1 MQDTEVRRAVAAAKS
16 IASALGLTAADAIV
30 LHNSNNLAVRL
41 LPCDVFARIAPEAR
55 NPAAFEIELAQR
67 LAAAQS
73 PVAALEPRVAPRPYE
88 RDGFVVSLWTYYP
101 AVLAPLAA
109 RDYAAALARLHAG
122 LRQIDMERP
131 RFTYRVAEAHKILA
145 DRARSPALSEDD
157 RTLLLDALN
166 GHAQAIANRGAPE
179 QLLHGEPHP
188 GNVLGAA
195 EGPVFI
201 DLETCCRGP
210 VEFDLAHVPEDVA
223 AYYSAADAELLGEC
237 RALVLAM
244 VAAWRWDAADEF
256 PNGRQWGHTFVSAL
270 RAGPPW
276 PTLDAMTR

>member
-1 MQDTEVRRAVAAAKS
+1 MRLRAGS
-16 IASALGLTAADAIV
+16 G
-30 LHNSNNLAVRL
+30 
-41 LPCDVFARIAPEAR
+41 
-55 NPAAFEIELAQR
+55 
-67 LAAAQS
+67 
-73 PVAALEPRVAPRPYE
+73 
-88 RDGFVVSLWTYYP
+88 
-101 AVLAPLAA
+101 
-109 RDYAAALARLHAG
+109 LHAG
-122 LRQIDMERP
+122 LRQLDMERP
-131 RFTYRVAEAHKILA
+131 RFTYRVAGAHKIQA

-195 EGPVFI
+195 
-201 DLETCCRGP
+201 RGRCSSIWKLAAG
-210 VEFDLAHVPEDVA
+210 VRWNSILAHVPEDVA
-223 AYYSAADAELLGEC
+223 AYYPAADAELLGEC